1 MSEAPDWTAW
11 ERGEW
16 KRWHRARER
25 ALAAPYGWLSI
36 TSLQWLDET
45 PRQIEGFPGLWS
57 GDCYEVR
64 VDLTPEDAVLQHGE
78 PVSGTVDIPLAEDE
92 SDDSLFHA
100 GIVAEAGIR
109 GGRPMVRLRDPQA
122 PVLTGFEGVRA
133 YDWDETWVLPAH
145 FRAYQ
150 RGNLKQA
157 LLKLGWPAEDFAGYV
172 DGEAHAIKLD
182 ESDWTLRAYQQ
193 EVVREVDTAHPDVRQ
208 PMAFWGEVTFTRDDQ
223 DVTLQVSGGHGNAF
237 VVFHDSTNGVDT
249 ADWRFV
255 ELGEIDPVGG
265 TTLDFNRAL
274 NYPAAFLPGYATCPR
289 PVPENEV
296 PFPVTAG
303 EMRP

>member
-45 PRQIEGFPGLWS
+45 PRQIEGFPGLWL
-57 GDCYEVR
+57 GDGYEVR
-64 VDLTPEDAVLQHGE
+64 VDLRPEDEVLRHSE
-78 PVSGTVDIPLAEDE
+78 PVSGTVDIALEEDE

-109 GGRPMVRLRDPQA
+109 GGRPMVRLRDPEA
-122 PVLTGFEGVRA
+122 PLLTGFEGVRT
-133 YDWDETWVLPAH
+133 YEWDATWVMPAH
-145 FRAYQ
+145 FREY
-150 RGNLKQA
+150 
-157 LLKLGWPAEDFAGYV
+157 E
-172 DGEAHAIKLD
+172 
-182 ESDWTLRAYQQ
+182 Q
-193 EVVREVDTAHPDVRQ
+193 EVVREIDTAHPDVRQ
-208 PMAFWGEVTFTRDDQ
+208 PMAFWGEVTFTREDQ
-223 DVTLQVSGGHGNAF
+223 DVTLQVSGGHGNAY
-237 VVFHDSTNGVDT
+237 VVFHDATNGVDT
-249 ADWRFV
+249 SDWRFV
-255 ELGEIDPVGG
+255 ELGEVDPAGG

-274 NYPAAFLPGYATCPR
+274 NHPAAFLPGYATCPR